1 MSIIPAQASLSSCPA
16 KPHKRT
22 TARCSKSSFMRRQE
36 CRSALFLRKSSYALA
51 ALYFSTAKRHCA
63 PSLARSAA
71 SSATG
76 EPRQRTRYSAAA
88 KPTKNA
94 IAPSVCDRVSFSSAK
109 WADDASKEISM
120 SKGSCTRNT
129 LTTRRLQGSGA
140 RWKEGSAWASCSRA
154 WSTAS
159 RGAFWPPPWRFR
171 KAALPPRALNT
182 QQRMSASRRSWLLR
196 GSSSCSRAASKSAE
210 QRKLS
215 CGSASSS
222 SASLSP
228 RPRNPK

>member
-129 LTTRRLQGSGA
+129 LT
-140 RWKEGSAWASCSRA
+140 WASCSRA

-159 RGAFWPPPWRFR
+159 RGAVRPPPWRFR